1 MIRRV
6 AGWCVLALIP
16 LTLVF
21 LAGLAGQLAE
31 LAVGTVIAL
40 FIVGAA
46 IVGNHLLDDA
56 PRRRN

>member
-31 LAVGTVIAL
+31 LAVGTAIAVFL
-40 FIVGAA
+40 MLLA
-46 IVGNHLLDDA
+46 IIGNHLLTEAD
-56 PRRRN
+56 RRRN

>member
-16 LTLVF
+16 LTLVL

-31 LAVGTVIAL
+31 LAVGTAIAVFL
-40 FIVGAA
+40 VGADIVGT
-46 IVGNHLLDDA
+46 HLLDA
-56 PRRRN
+56 TP